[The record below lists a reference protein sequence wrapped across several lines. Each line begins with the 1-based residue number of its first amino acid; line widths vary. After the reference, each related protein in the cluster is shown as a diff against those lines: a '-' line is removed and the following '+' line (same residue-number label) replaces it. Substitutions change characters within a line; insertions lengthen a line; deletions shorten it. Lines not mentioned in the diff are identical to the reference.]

1 MTLEYGLLAFR
12 ALKHRAPLAKCVL
25 CVEFFDFGQ
34 RGTASVVLRQSV
46 PGILWQVTGGGM
58 PTLRK
63 CQRRTLCVLQ
73 LFSRIRTRL
82 QVDSTS
88 ISGMLV
94 YSLIM
99 DAADDSR
106 MWSPCISGLDHKA
119 SVAKSVCCCVLT

>member
-63 CQRRTLCVLQ
+63 CQRRTLCMLQ
-73 LFSRIRTRL
+73 LYSRTRTRL
-82 QVDSTS
+82 QVGNTS
-88 ISGMLV
+88 VSGIRAH
-94 YSLIM
+94 SLEHVIVGV
-99 DAADDSR
+99 
-106 MWSPCISGLDHKA
+106 PETLCA
-119 SVAKSVCCCVLT
+119 S